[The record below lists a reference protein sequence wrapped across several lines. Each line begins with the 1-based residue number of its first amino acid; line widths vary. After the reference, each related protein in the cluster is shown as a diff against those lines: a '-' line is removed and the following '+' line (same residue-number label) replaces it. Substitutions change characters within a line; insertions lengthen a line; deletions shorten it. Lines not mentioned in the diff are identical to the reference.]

1 MHTTPR
7 LVLCM
12 CVDVYVN
19 GIGCKVVSVDHHN
32 ATATHLDG
40 GIESV
45 PSRGILLLS
54 LLEAT
59 VVGLADLMYAA
70 NRSSDLIL
78 KISDHVE

>member
-1 MHTTPR
+1 MKDITVASKITYS
-7 LVLCM
+7 LV
-12 CVDVYVN
+12 CVSIEVCVHGFGY
-19 GIGCKVVSVDHHN
+19 KVVSVDHQN

-45 PSRGILLLS
+45 PSGGILLLS

-70 NRSSDLIL
+70 YRIGLQ
-78 KISDHVE
+78 V